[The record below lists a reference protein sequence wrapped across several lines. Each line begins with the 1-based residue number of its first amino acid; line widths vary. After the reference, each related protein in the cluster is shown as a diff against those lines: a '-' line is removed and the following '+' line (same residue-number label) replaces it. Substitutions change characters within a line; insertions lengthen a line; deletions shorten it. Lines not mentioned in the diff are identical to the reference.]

1 MLLAPNG
8 VGFNPT
14 IFDAST
20 AKNMNASET
29 VYKNVAV
36 PKVLKNLELENVNP
50 TTEMEKFLAK
60 RADGKMAIDH
70 FVKDKEGTMS
80 SVQTRFR
87 APTYGKYGDFT
98 IRYDKPSASAY
109 TGGSVLCEY
118 HHFNADLMLY
128 GICDEDLNKDAESVT
143 NLDKWVLV
151 NVVEF
156 RKLCKDGKIIQKEN
170 AGLRCKIEDGK
181 MICPVIANAGDK
193 DTRFTSVDIKMAN
206 KMFPKLILAQKGFL

>member
-1 MLLAPNG
+1 MLLSTNN

-14 IFDAST
+14 IFDKST

-29 VYKNVAV
+29 VYKNVAI
-36 PKVLKNLELENVNP
+36 PKVLNKLDLVNVNP
-50 TTEMEKFLAK
+50 TTEMEIFLAK

-70 FVKDKEGTMS
+70 FVKDNEGTMA

-87 APTYGKYGDFT
+87 GPNYAKYGDFT
-98 IRYDKPSASAY
+98 IRYDKPSAAAY

-128 GICDEDLNKDAESVT
+128 GICDEDLQVDPEKVT
-143 NLDKWVLV
+143 DLIKWVLV

-156 RKLCKDGKIIQKEN
+156 RRLCKENKIIQKE
-170 AGLRCKIEDGK
+170 GIGFKCKKEGDALV
-181 MICPVIANAGDK
+181 CPVISNAGSK
-193 DTRFTSVDIKMAN
+193 DTRFTSVDVKLAN
-206 KMFPKLILAQKGFL
+206 EMFPKLIIAQKNFL